1 MDNSLLKQILREY
14 DEKRNRHIQEAEL
27 RKKDLLAV
35 NPRLAEI
42 EKEIAQNSIKISK
55 SIILASSKEK
65 HKLVSDLKKK
75 NASLIKEKN
84 AFIKQLS
91 KENNYLN
98 PHFDCKLCKDT
109 GYIQKDNVTTM
120 CSCLKQRI
128 FDIAYNKSNIGNLE
142 RENFS
147 NFNLKIF
154 SDKKNKDLY
163 KSDLSP
169 RENMKI
175 IQEKVQDFIKNFED
189 PEEKNL
195 IFTGNTGVGKT
206 FLTNCIANEILKM
219 GKTVLYQTA
228 PVMFDRINESKFSKD
243 NSQFD
248 LYENILNVD
257 LLIIDDLIKSYEEAC
272 NEGLKEKHWEWF
284 TNTMLSRLEEGGK
297 IIIIMTRWASDDLA
311 GRALEELAENGYK
324 IRHIN
329 MKALQDDGTML
340 CEEVLSRKSY
350 EAKKKVMGED
360 VASANY
366 QQEPIDLKGRLYT
379 SFKTYDG
386 PLPQFKYIKNYTDTA
401 DTGNDYLCSIDYG
414 VTFQNEAYVL
424 NVLYTKEGMEITE
437 PAQAKMMYEDK
448 VNVADIE
455 SNNGGRS
462 YSRNVERIMREKYK
476 TNKTVFRPFHQSKNK
491 AARILSNS
499 TWVMEHIYFPHN
511 WKSRFP
517 EYYEAMVKYQ
527 KEGKN
532 KRDDA
537 PDATTGI
544 AEKVDTGDIY
554 SWD

>member
-27 RKKDLLAV
+27 RKKDLLTV

-257 LLIIDDLIKSYEEAC
+257 LLIIDDL
-272 NEGLKEKHWEWF
+272 GTEKITDTKITELF
-284 TNTMLSRLEEGGK
+284 TIINTRLLNQNHK
-297 IIIIMTRWASDDLA
+297 ITKTIISTNLNVD
-311 GRALEELAENGYK
+311 EL
-324 IRHIN
+324 
-329 MKALQDDGTML
+329 
-340 CEEVLSRKSY
+340 
-350 EAKKKVMGED
+350 
-360 VASANY
+360 
-366 QQEPIDLKGRLYT
+366 
-379 SFKTYDG
+379 FKTYTTRIGSRLAGYYRFLRFFGED
-386 PLPQFKYIKNYTDTA
+386 LRFK
-401 DTGNDYLCSIDYG
+401 
-414 VTFQNEAYVL
+414 
-424 NVLYTKEGMEITE
+424 
-437 PAQAKMMYEDK
+437 
-448 VNVADIE
+448 
-455 SNNGGRS
+455 
-462 YSRNVERIMREKYK
+462 
-476 TNKTVFRPFHQSKNK
+476 KNK
-491 AARILSNS
+491 KI
-499 TWVMEHIYFPHN
+499 E
-511 WKSRFP
+511 
-517 EYYEAMVKYQ
+517 
-527 KEGKN
+527 
-532 KRDDA
+532 
-537 PDATTGI
+537 
-544 AEKVDTGDIY
+544 
-554 SWD
+554 